1 MATANW
7 EKSVG
12 VDGYLRLLDAQ
23 AQQEV
28 LQAVCSERLQAQ
40 QGK

>member
-7 EKSVG
+7 EKPAR
-12 VDGYLRLLDAQ
+12 VDGYLRLSDAQ

-28 LQAVCSERLQAQ
+28 LQAVRSERIQAQ